1 MVRPKG
7 KGIWY
12 LGAGFIIFLGFF
24 LLWGVSDSAQSQDES
39 TCISCHTSV
48 RDLVNITR
56 EIAAKAPSEKSTE
69 SEGEG

>member
-1 MVRPKG
+1 MVRPKV

-12 LGAGFIIFLGFF
+12 VGVGFIIFLGFF
-24 LLWGVSDSAQSQDES
+24 LLWGVSDSARSQDES
-39 TCISCHTSV
+39 TCITCHTSV

-56 EIAAKAPSEKSTE
+56 EIAAQAPSEKSTE